1 MSTVRPIEIF
11 RPGRHTAMSGETLV
25 FGEADLRASAEAY
38 DPSRHEAPIVIGH
51 PRHDAP
57 AYGWIAS
64 LSYADGRLLAH
75 PRQVDPEF
83 AELVRNGR
91 FKKVSASFYKP
102 DSPSN
107 PVPGVYCL
115 RHVGCLG
122 AQPPAVKGLKAVE
135 LAAGDEDVVEVE
147 FGEADGGIVRDLFRR
162 LREWLIRSA
171 GPETADDVVP
181 AWMVDSVE
189 RQLEEAKDSPSYAEP
204 TGSVSQQREETDVD
218 PKELEKRERELAERQ
233 RELEAREAEF
243 AEREQQIQAAA
254 REARR
259 QAIAAQVDDLVEQGR
274 VLPRDREPLVALFAE
289 LGDQV
294 LEFGED
300 GRQTQTPA
308 ADWLREFLGRLPPQV
323 DYGERSGAEAQTKS
337 DTAVPVPPGYQIRQ
351 DRLELHRRALA
362 YAEQHEVDYL
372 TAVRAVERS

>member
-11 RPGRHTAMSGETLV
+11 RPGRHTAMSGETLE
-25 FGEADLRASAEAY
+25 FTEADLRASAEAY
-38 DPSRHEAPIVIGH
+38 DPARHEAPIVIGH

-75 PRQVDPEF
+75 PRQVDP
-83 AELVRNGR
+83 ALAQMVREGKY
-91 FKKVSASFYKP
+91 KKVSASFYRP
-102 DSPSN
+102 QSPAN
-107 PVPGVYCL
+107 PVPGTYYL
-115 RHVGCLG
+115 RHLGFLG
-122 AQPPAVKGLKAVE
+122 AQPPAVKGLAPVE
-135 LAAGDEDVVEVE
+135 LAAGDEDVIELE
-147 FGEADGGIVRDLFRR
+147 FGETDGGVVRDLFRR

-189 RQLEEAKDSPSYAEP
+189 RELEAAKASPSYSEP
-204 TGSVSQQREETDVD
+204 TGSVQQEETNVD

-259 QAIAAQVDDLVEQGR
+259 QAIAAQVDDLVQQGR

-294 LEFGED
+294 LEFAED
-300 GRQTQTPA
+300 GKHTQAPA
-308 ADWLREFLGRLPPQV
+308 AEWLQEFLGRLPPQV
-323 DYGERSGAEAQTKS
+323 DYSERSGADAQTHS
-337 DTAVPVPPGYQIRQ
+337 DTAVQVPPGYQIRQ

>member
-75 PRQVDPEF
+75 PRQGDPEF

-91 FKKVSASFYKP
+91 FKKVSAFFYKP

-107 PVPGVYCL
+107 PVPGVYYL
-115 RHVGCLG
+115 RHVGFLG

-171 GPETADDVVP
+171 GQETADDVVP

-189 RQLEEAKDSPSYAEP
+189 RQLEEAKDSPSYSEP

-254 REARR
+254 RGRGAVARP
-259 QAIAAQVDDLVEQGR
+259 G
-274 VLPRDREPLVALFAE
+274 
-289 LGDQV
+289 
-294 LEFGED
+294 
-300 GRQTQTPA
+300 
-308 ADWLREFLGRLPPQV
+308 
-323 DYGERSGAEAQTKS
+323 
-337 DTAVPVPPGYQIRQ
+337 PPGR
-351 DRLELHRRALA
+351 RRPPGRARARARPGARPCAVAASGPGTGPRRGSSARVRRRWRGRRASLRA
-362 YAEQHEVDYL
+362 GCAAGGAARSAPA
-372 TAVRAVERS
+372 TAPR